1 MDGRRRIRA
10 MLASHA
16 ALAFVVFAQAAG
28 GSSASGAPPVL
39 DRIAGIVGDTP
50 IFLSEVRMRARPMLA
65 AAEQAG
71 GGDKTKVEAARGQL
85 HREMLDR
92 MIDERLEE
100 REAERLHITVS
111 SEEIDSG
118 IEMISKQTKLSKEA
132 LMAEVKKQGFSERDY
147 KDEIRRQVLEG
158 KLIQLRVRVR
168 VKVTDAD
175 AKKAY
180 DQFIKDTSGPNAP
193 LDLRIIALRVGDAA
207 DDKAK
212 KEALANQ
219 IVQKAKS
226 GTDFCSLVTQHSDDT
241 STKTTCG
248 SHGPAPRSALF
259 PEIAKVAGALEP
271 GKTAA
276 PLFFTDPSGGKV
288 FLVIQRGAAVPT
300 PTFESVKEQMK
311 ERAYAETVER
321 ERKQWLGELR
331 KDVYVEVRL

>member
-1 MDGRRRIRA
+1 
-10 MLASHA
+10 MLGSHA
-16 ALAFVVFAQAAG
+16 ALAFIVLAQAA
-28 GSSASGAPPVL
+28 SAPGAPPVL

-50 IFLSEVRMRARPMLA
+50 IFLSEVRMRARPTLAVAELA
-65 AAEQAG
+65 A
-71 GGDKTKVEAARGQL
+71 GGDKAKVEAARVQVP
-85 HREMLDR
+85 REMLDR

-111 SEEIDSG
+111 TDEIDNG
-118 IEMISKQTKLSKEA
+118 IDAVSKQAKLSKEA
-132 LMAEVKKQGFSERDY
+132 LFAEVKRQGFTERDY
-147 KDEIRRQVLEG
+147 RDEIKRQILEG
-158 KLIQLRVRVR
+158 KLIQLRVRAR

-180 DQFIKDTSGPNAP
+180 EQLVKEMSGPNAP

-212 KEALANQ
+212 KEALASQ
-219 IVQKAKS
+219 IVQKAKT

-248 SHGPAPRSALF
+248 SHGPTPRSALF

-276 PLFFTDPSGGKV
+276 PLFFTEPGGSKV
-288 FLVIQRGAAVPT
+288 FLVIQRGAAVPIPAFDT
-300 PTFESVKEQMK
+300 VKDQMK
-311 ERAYAETVER
+311 DRAYMETVER
-321 ERKQWLGELR
+321 ERRQWLGELR
-331 KDVYVEVRL
+331 KGVFVDVRL

>member
-1 MDGRRRIRA
+1 MDERRRIRG

-16 ALAFVVFAQAAG
+16 ALAFVVLAQAAG
-28 GSSASGAPPVL
+28 SPGAPPVL
-39 DRIAGIVGDTP
+39 DRVAGIVGDTP
-50 IFLSEVRMRARPMLA
+50 IFLSEVRARARPMLA
-65 AAEQAG
+65 VAEQAA
-71 GGDKTKVEAARGQL
+71 GGDKTKADAARAQL

-92 MIDERLEE
+92 MIDERIEE

-111 SEEIDSG
+111 SDELDNAIDVV
-118 IEMISKQTKLSKEA
+118 SKQAKLTKESLFAEA
-132 LMAEVKKQGFSERDY
+132 KKQGFSERDY
-147 KDEIRRQVLEG
+147 KDEIKRQILEG
-158 KLIQLRVRVR
+158 KLIQLRVRAR

-180 DQFIKDTSGPNAP
+180 DQFVKDTSGPNAP

-207 DDKAK
+207 DDRAK

-241 STKTTCG
+241 STKNTCG

-259 PEIAKVAGALEP
+259 PEIAKVAGALDP

-276 PLFFTDPSGGKV
+276 PLFFTEPSGGKV
-288 FLVIQRGAAVPT
+288 FLVIQRGAAVAT
-300 PTFESVKEQMK
+300 PSFESVKDQMK
-311 ERAYAETVER
+311 ERAYMETVER

-331 KDVYVEVRL
+331 KGTFVDVRL